1 MRLKVGMIG
10 CGRIASTID
19 DERTSQWR
27 GGVVLPLAHA
37 GGYAQATDVTEM
49 VAACDVDEAKL
60 AEFQRRWN
68 VPRGYAD
75 FRELID
81 AERPDILSICTRPEQ
96 HAEAMVYGAEHGVQ
110 GMFAEKPLCCTLREA
125 DAIREAFERASVMLE
140 FGPPR
145 RNWTVYQ
152 QARAIAASGEFGRV
166 QRVIGF
172 WGNSVG
178 GHGLDTVL
186 YLAGDPEEITSIRG
200 TLDELSPAPGDT
212 SHMHFIK
219 DTPIRS
225 ALIEFA
231 DGPDIAVVGTGN
243 LEFEVVCEG
252 GLIRVRN
259 DGEEMEVRRK
269 DTRSGF
275 DPVPTEPVE
284 HWCGTERKIR
294 DLVQAIRTGRPTVSN
309 LRIAMLSTEIG
320 FGLYESHLRGGTAVR
335 PPIPNRDRI
344 VSSW

>member
-1 MRLKVGMIG
+1 
-10 CGRIASTID
+10 
-19 DERTSQWR
+19 
-27 GGVVLPLAHA
+27 
-37 GGYAQATDVTEM
+37 
-49 VAACDVDEAKL
+49 
-60 AEFQRRWN
+60 
-68 VPRGYAD
+68 
-75 FRELID
+75 
-81 AERPDILSICTRPEQ
+81 
-96 HAEAMVYGAEHGVQ
+96 
-110 GMFAEKPLCCTLREA
+110 
-125 DAIREAFERASVMLE
+125 MLE

-145 RNWTVYQ
+145 RNWTAYQ
-152 QARAIAASGEFGRV
+152 QARSIAASGEFGRV

-186 YLAGDPEEITSIRG
+186 YLAGDPEEVTSIRG

-212 SHMHFIK
+212 SHKHFVK
-219 DTPIRS
+219 DPSIRS

-259 DGEEMEVRRK
+259 DGEELEVRRK

-275 DPVPTEPVE
+275 DPIPVEAVE

-294 DLVQAIRTGRPTVSN
+294 DLVQAIRTGQPAVSN

>member
-1 MRLKVGMIG
+1 M
-10 CGRIASTID
+10 
-19 DERTSQWR
+19 
-27 GGVVLPLAHA
+27 
-37 GGYAQATDVTEM
+37 
-49 VAACDVDEAKL
+49 
-60 AEFQRRWN
+60 
-68 VPRGYAD
+68 PRGYTD

-96 HAEAMVYGAEHGVQ
+96 HVEAMVYAAEHGVK
-110 GMFAEKPLCCTLREA
+110 GTFAEKPLCCTLREA
-125 DAIREAFERASVMLE
+125 DAIREAFERAGTMLE

-152 QARAIAASGEFGRV
+152 QARAIADGGGLGRV

-186 YLAGDPEEITSIRG
+186 YLAGDPKEVTSIRG
-200 TLDELSPAPGDT
+200 TLDRLSPAPGDT
-212 SHMHFIK
+212 SHMHFVK
-219 DTPIRS
+219 DPSIRS

-243 LEFEVVCEG
+243 LEFEIVLEG
-252 GLIRVRN
+252 GLIRVHN
-259 DGEEMEVRRK
+259 DGEELSVRSK
-269 DTRSGF
+269 ETRSGL
-275 DPVPTEPVE
+275 DPVAVDPVE

-294 DLVQAIRTGRPTVSN
+294 DLVQAVRTGQPAVSN